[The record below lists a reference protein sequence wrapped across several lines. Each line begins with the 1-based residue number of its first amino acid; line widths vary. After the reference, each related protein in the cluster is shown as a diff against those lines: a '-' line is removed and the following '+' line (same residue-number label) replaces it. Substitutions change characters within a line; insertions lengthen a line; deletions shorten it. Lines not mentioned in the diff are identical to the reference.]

1 MYHITEYSKQQ
12 AKKLNVKIKPSTNPM
27 KKIDVFKNNEKIA
40 TIGDIR
46 YSDYPTYMIT
56 KGKEYA
62 NSRRRLYR
70 IRHKNDMNKTGTNG
84 YYANKILW

>member
-12 AKKLNVKIKPSTNPM
+12 AKKLNVNIKPSTNPN
-27 KKIDVFKNNEKIA
+27 KKIDVFQNNKKIA

-46 YSDYPTYMIT
+46 YNDYPTYMIS

-70 IRHKNDMNKTGTNG
+70 IRHKNDMNKIGSNG